1 MFILDI
7 LLLKSD
13 IEKLNLKEL
22 YVEWGGEFFSE
33 VPPKFIIDEINYSKF
48 DIYDNQFIVFLSEIW
63 VKISKLYI
71 LILRDEED
79 IDKCYKIY
87 ELNEAAEIIK
97 NCLNFKTSLGVVIE
111 KKIN

>member
-33 VPPKFIIDEINYSKF
+33 VPPKFISKNNLIFYSNY
-48 DIYDNQFIVFLSEIW
+48 D
-63 VKISKLYI
+63 ISKIRLYS
-71 LILRDEED
+71 
-79 IDKCYKIY
+79 
-87 ELNEAAEIIK
+87 
-97 NCLNFKTSLGVVIE
+97 T
-111 KKIN
+111 